1 MDWIIDNIKE
11 LVLIL
16 LGMSLALHLRNFF
29 LRQKLA
35 YERDNR

>member
-16 LGMSLALHLRNFF
+16 LGMIVALHLCKVFF
-29 LRQKLA
+29 LEMKTDVW
-35 YERDNR
+35 EM